1 MSLTQSDSQSVSQS
15 QPIIDTHRI
24 HNEGRSLLQE
34 LHHDLGQPRG
44 GGLSEPLGQLGVPA
58 GDHGGAGWLALTN
71 NLQQETDISR
81 QSGSEAVISGCAEWQ
96 REV

>member
-1 MSLTQSDSQSVSQS
+1 MSLTQSVSQSVSQRVR
-15 QPIIDTHRI
+15 DTHGI
-24 HNEGRSLLQE
+24 HNKRRSLLQE
-34 LHHDLGQPRG
+34 LHHGLGQPRG

-96 REV
+96 GEV